1 MAKLWARRD
10 PPSLRFGVALLWHV
24 SSLKVGRDI
33 GFAESGFRPTKAAS
47 RRFNRLPTPH
57 LPWLRRDLDCVMLEL
72 LRRPRRVRS
81 NQALRQMVRENSL
94 ETRQLIYPMFVSEK
108 VDKSEAIS
116 SMPGVYQYS
125 VNELVE
131 NAKQVFDL
139 GIPAILLFGIPRLKD
154 ELGSQAFDPNGIVQ
168 SAVRHLKKSVPDL
181 LVITDVCLCEYTSHG
196 HCGIVDKRRGGFEVL
211 NDRSVEVL
219 VQTAVSQAEAGTDV
233 VAPSDMMDGR
243 VGAIRSGLDQAGFSD
258 LPIMSYA
265 AKFCSA
271 FYGPFRE
278 AAESA
283 PQFGDRQSYQ
293 MDPANADEALRE
305 VELDIE
311 EGADLIIVK
320 PGLPYLDILWRV
332 KERFGLPTAV
342 YNISGEYA
350 MLKAAAV
357 NGWIDEKRA
366 VLEITTGFRRAG
378 ADMVIT
384 YWAKD
389 LASWL
394 K

>member
-1 MAKLWARRD
+1 
-10 PPSLRFGVALLWHV
+10 
-24 SSLKVGRDI
+24 
-33 GFAESGFRPTKAAS
+33 
-47 RRFNRLPTPH
+47 
-57 LPWLRRDLDCVMLEL
+57 MLQL

-81 NQALRQMVRENSL
+81 NEALRQIVKENSL

-108 VDKSEAIS
+108 VDRAEAIS

-154 ELGSQAFDPNGIVQ
+154 ELGSQAFDPNGIIQ
-168 SAVRHLKKSVPDL
+168 TALRRLKQSVPEL

-196 HCGIVDKRRGGFEVL
+196 HCGIVDKRRGKFEVL

-219 VQTAVSQAEAGTDV
+219 VQTAVSQAEAGADV
-233 VAPSDMMDGR
+233 IAPSDMMDGR

-283 PQFGDRQSYQ
+283 PQ
-293 MDPANADEALRE
+293 
-305 VELDIE
+305 
-311 EGADLIIVK
+311 
-320 PGLPYLDILWRV
+320 
-332 KERFGLPTAV
+332 
-342 YNISGEYA
+342 
-350 MLKAAAV
+350 
-357 NGWIDEKRA
+357 
-366 VLEITTGFRRAG
+366 
-378 ADMVIT
+378 
-384 YWAKD
+384 
-389 LASWL
+389 
-394 K
+394 